1 MMNRILVIEDEDA
14 IRELISDILENE
26 GYEVFSAPNGQEG
39 LQLVTQTDP
48 DLILCDI
55 MMPTLSGYDVLA
67 HVRSVSQA
75 ETTPFIFLTAKASRS
90 DQRHGMEMGADDYLS
105 KPFTRLELLNAV
117 DARLQKK
124 AVVGSHYQ
132 RKIEEL
138 RKNIAQAMPHELL
151 TPLNGLMGLADILK
165 YEHDGIDAE
174 SLSEIA
180 DGISLSARRLHR
192 VINNTLLYS
201 KLRVLASDEVQ
212 AAEFRSH
219 ILQQPEFVAQCA
231 AMDVAEQKGRQ
242 TDLTIAMENAT
253 IGVSEANLQ
262 KIIEELID
270 NACKFSLPGTSIVV
284 SGGPEGDGYHLCV
297 SDRGRG
303 MQPEQIQAIGAF
315 QQFERQLYEQQGS
328 GLGLVIVQQLVNLY
342 DGSWRI
348 DSDLDGGTQVHLWV
362 PLADDQ
368 ALEELLNV

>member
-1 MMNRILVIEDEDA
+1 MNRILVIEDEDT

-26 GYEVFSAPNGQEG
+26 GYEVSSAPNGQEG
-39 LQLVTQTDP
+39 IRLVTETNP

-55 MMPTLSGYDVLA
+55 MMPALSGYDVLA
-67 HVRSVSQA
+67 RVRSVSQA
-75 ETTPFIFLTAKASRS
+75 EATPFIFLTAKASRS

-117 DARLQKK
+117 NARLQQK
-124 AVVGSHYQ
+124 AAVGNHYQ

-165 YEHDGIDAE
+165 YEHSDIDSE

-231 AMDVAEQKGRQ
+231 SMDVAEQKERQ
-242 TDLTIAMENAT
+242 ADLTVAMENAT
-253 IGVSEANLQ
+253 IGVSEPSLQ

-270 NACKFSLPGTSIVV
+270 NACKFSVPGTPIVV
-284 SGGPEGDGYHLCV
+284 SGAPEGDGYHLCV

-328 GLGLVIVQQLVNLY
+328 GLGLVIVHQLVHLY

-348 DSDLDGGTQVHLWV
+348 DSDLDGGTQVHLWL

-368 ALEELLNV
+368 ALEALLNF